1 MTWLKGLCIFTERKH
16 WVLKD
21 SNLAEEGVIKT
32 NGWKLKP
39 DKFKLEDTYFVT
51 IRTINRWNKTLTEML
66 YSPSQKLQVSAGF
79 PSRRS
84 ALDRYSWCTWIL
96 GERAEILWLRAVL
109 LPLKGAHLHLQK
121 RGIRF
126 QWENLKDQRWN
137 GTLAITLVKH
147 ALLILWRDDT
157 GCFVKGEG
165 WEKVHSLTRTLETRE
180 VCDWCHMLVAEGASL
195 LGKVCVI

>member
-1 MTWLKGLCIFTERKH
+1 
-16 WVLKD
+16 VLKD

-84 ALDRYSWCTWIL
+84 ALDRYS
-96 GERAEILWLRAVL
+96 
-109 LPLKGAHLHLQK
+109 
-121 RGIRF
+121 
-126 QWENLKDQRWN
+126 
-137 GTLAITLVKH
+137 
-147 ALLILWRDDT
+147 
-157 GCFVKGEG
+157 
-165 WEKVHSLTRTLETRE
+165 
-180 VCDWCHMLVAEGASL
+180 
-195 LGKVCVI
+195 